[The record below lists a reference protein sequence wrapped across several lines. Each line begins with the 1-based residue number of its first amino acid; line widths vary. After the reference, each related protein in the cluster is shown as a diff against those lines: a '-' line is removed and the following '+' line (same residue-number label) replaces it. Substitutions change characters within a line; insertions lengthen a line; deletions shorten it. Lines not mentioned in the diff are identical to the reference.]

1 MRKIMKLILSSCLFL
16 PLILTGISRADDA
29 SAPKQQKEW
38 TFLVFLNGNNNL
50 DSYGTLNMNQM
61 EKVGSSD
68 DLNIV
73 VQWASLA
80 KKKVNRLYVQ
90 KDNNMNLVTSPI
102 VQSMGS
108 VDMGDYRN
116 LVEFVRWGVENYPAK
131 HYFINVW
138 DHGGGWHLQNQRA
151 AGGIHT
157 NDISWDDL
165 TGHFMTTVQLGQAM
179 AESAK
184 IIGHNVDLYGSDACL
199 MAMVE
204 VATEMGNSVDFFAG
218 SQETEA
224 AAGWPYDTFLQ
235 QWARNPKAGPGEV
248 GKYLSE
254 EYFKSYQGGANGF
267 QDVTFSVYNMAHLA
281 GLNNAITLFATDIQK
296 LNSAERTKVI
306 SAASTTQDFTYG
318 DYGDLMD
325 FVSILKKS
333 DVKSIEP
340 TSLAGIESAM
350 SSFVTTNSVST
361 GYKRASGV
369 SIWLPS
375 SKYEYST
382 YSKRYSTLQFSSG
395 TKWGDALKF
404 LFQDNPVN

>member
-1 MRKIMKLILSSCLFL
+1 MRKITKLILSC
-16 PLILTGISRADDA
+16 LILPFILSGVSRADDA
-29 SAPKQQKEW
+29 STPKPQKEW
-38 TFLVFLNGNNNL
+38 TFLVYLNGNNNL
-50 DSYGTLNMNQM
+50 DSYGALNINQM

-73 VQWASLA
+73 VQWASYA

-90 KDNNMNLVTSPI
+90 KDNNTNAVTSPV
-102 VQSMGS
+102 VQSMGT
-108 VDMGDYRN
+108 VDMGDYRS

-131 HYFINVW
+131 HYMIDVW

-151 AGGIHT
+151 GGIHT
-157 NDISWDDL
+157 NDISWDDIS
-165 TGHFMTTVQLGQAM
+165 GHFISTVQLGIAM

-184 IIGHNVDLYGSDACL
+184 IIGHKVDLYSSDACL

-204 VATEMGNSVDFFAG
+204 VATEMSESVEYFAG
-218 SQETEA
+218 SQETEPG
-224 AAGWPYDTFLQ
+224 AGWPYDTFLQ
-235 QWARNPKAGPGEV
+235 AWARNPKAGAAEV

-254 EYFKSYQGGANGF
+254 EYVKSYQGGSNGNS
-267 QDVTFSVYNMAHLA
+267 DVTFSVYNMAHL
-281 GLNNAITLFATDIQK
+281 GELNQAITAFGADLQK

-306 SAASTTQDFTYG
+306 AAASGTQDFAYA

-325 FVSILKKS
+325 FVTLLKKA

-340 TSLAGIESAM
+340 TSLAGIES
-350 SSFVTTNSVST
+350 SLKNFVST
-361 GYKRASGV
+361 NTVTPGFQRASGV

-382 YSKRYSTLQFSSG
+382 YSKRYEALNFSST

-404 LFQDNPVN
+404 LLQ